1 MACFIEERNAVYADF
16 GTSNYSSTFVTGP
29 KLLGEGARTQ
39 NEEYFTVYANVVD
52 NGSVYVRGR
61 WDWAEDSSTSKWST
75 EQQGYTANRAYRDVS
90 RRRLLLRGSGPA
102 MQLAFRSENGKPFEV
117 IGWAAFE
124 SVDGTP

>member
-1 MACFIEERNAVYADF
+1 MACFITES
-16 GTSNYSSTFVTGP
+16 SNTYKDWTTEDYESSFVTGP
-29 KLLGEGARTQ
+29 IVRGEGARTQ
-39 NEEYFTVYANVVD
+39 NVEYFTVYANVVN

-61 WDWAEDSSTSKWST
+61 WDWAEDSTTSKWTT

-90 RRRLLLRGSGPA
+90 RRRLLMRGSGPA
-102 MQLAFRSENGKPFEV
+102 LQLAFRSENGKPFEV